1 MGKHCYYWFLFRF
14 KFSSQHITFRRIPC
28 KIIKCCWKKS
38 FSLEKKKKN
47 FRKHI
52 CTGLIVLDANHQV
65 VLRGSCL
72 LQKVH
77 TLPLPQS
84 PPLSIT
90 PHPEAECPL
99 AGSIP
104 LTLLLLVEFKRNI
117 YPHTHVFWKW
127 KKRNTETHVP
137 RTKVSQTYFSK
148 TKRRLLGLICQ

>member
-1 MGKHCYYWFLFRF
+1 MLLK
-14 KFSSQHITFRRIPC
+14 
-28 KIIKCCWKKS
+28 KII
-38 FSLEKKKKN
+38 FLEKKKH

-65 VLRGSCL
+65 VLSGSCL

-117 YPHTHVFWKW
+117 YPHTHVFRKW
-127 KKRNTETHVP
+127 KKETQKHMFQEK
-137 RTKVSQTYFSK
+137 KVSQTYFSK